1 MENKKIIKKSG
12 LYLIGNLSSKIL
24 TSLLVP
30 IYAFYVT
37 SADLGT
43 YDYSHTIMNILIPI
57 LFISVWDA
65 IIRFVLSEKNE
76 REKEKA
82 IASSA
87 VFTCLMNAVILVCGL
102 SVGFLFHAN
111 DIIYLTLMI
120 SAGSLAQIWQFYSR
134 ALGRNTVYVCASLG
148 GTSVNLGLNILLV
161 CVAHIG
167 LSALYISF
175 IIGQLCV
182 FLIAECFVHVHKY
195 IKRANF
201 DIDILRR
208 MLRFSAPLVANS
220 IAMWLISGFGRTVI
234 VNELGASEN
243 GLYSFANRFVNIV
256 NVFGSVISM
265 AILEEAMISLRE
277 KGFDDKYPQT
287 IETLFRFFQSLI
299 LTAVPALVLFYNIFS
314 ATEYYESVHF
324 LPILFLYAVFLT
336 MATNLGVA
344 FNVLN
349 KTSIQFTT
357 TILGAVITVAVSYS
371 LITVIGIYGVLIGQC
386 AGALSMMTARYLMI
400 NRFVSFKIHWLPILI
415 KMIIYLG
422 SATLLTY
429 SSLYINIFAFLLCA
443 LFALYD
449 NKSLL
454 IDLFNRK

>member
-30 IYAFYVT
+30 IYAFYVS

-65 IIRFVLSEKNE
+65 IIRFVLSEKRE

-87 VFTCLMNAVILVCGL
+87 IFTCLMNAVILVCGL
-102 SVGFLFHAN
+102 TFGFLFKAN

-148 GTSVNLGLNILLV
+148 GTIVNLGLNILLV
-161 CVAHIG
+161 CVLHVG
-167 LSALYISF
+167 LAALYISF
-175 IIGQLCV
+175 ITGQLCV
-182 FLIAECFVHVHKY
+182 FVIAESFVHVHKY
-195 IKRANF
+195 IRKRNF
-201 DIDILRR
+201 DLDILKR
-208 MLRFSAPLVANS
+208 MLCFSAPLVANS

-234 VNELGASEN
+234 VNELGPSVN

-299 LTAVPALVLFYNIFS
+299 LTAVPALVLFYHIFS
-314 ATEYYESVHF
+314 ATEYYESVHY

-349 KTSIQFTT
+349 KTQIQFTT
-357 TILGAVITVAVSYS
+357 TVLGAVVTVAVSYL
-371 LITVIGIYGVLIGQC
+371 LINFIGIYGVLIGQC
-386 AGALSMMTARYLMI
+386 AGALSMMVSRYLMI
-400 NRFVSFKIHWLPILI
+400 NRFVAFKIHWAVILI
-415 KMIIYLG
+415 KMIIYLVV
-422 SATLLTY
+422 TNLLT
-429 SSLYINIFAFLLCA
+429 SANLYVNVIALLLCGCY
-443 LFALYD
+443 ALYD
-449 NKSLL
+449 NRMLL
-454 IDLFNRK
+454 ADLFKRK